1 VTGLD
6 VSERWFEGDVAAE
19 IEFAPELP
27 KVYYPEG
34 ALVVPRVDL
43 DDLYD
48 VPATEEEVAT
58 ASWLIDAADLLAE
71 PDPGPTRFL
80 VEDLIVDQA
89 LVAAV
94 GRWKTTKT
102 YGLLDIAISV
112 RTGRSAFGALGVNDP
127 GPVVFVIEESGRA
140 ALWRRLDAL
149 CRGRGIDREE
159 LRGLHLAAN
168 ARVKLDDREWQ
179 ERLIELGKTVRPRL
193 FVFDPLARMKAPARE
208 ENAQTEMAP
217 VIEFLR
223 ILRDESGAAVAFVH
237 HTGHTGSHMRGS
249 SDLESVWET
258 RLTWSRD
265 GQAHV
270 VKLKAE
276 HREAEPSNPIE
287 YRINWD
293 CATQSMRFDL
303 AQPREGARPL
313 ADRII
318 DHLREH
324 SPATTDQIRKA
335 VNVRRSDVQRT
346 LEQLEQAGT
355 THRAPSGRRDGLGRP
370 IHDKAWHLSN
380 QAGFWP
386 VPDDG
391 ADQDDP
397 PAGHCGPSRPP
408 L

>member
-1 VTGLD
+1 
-6 VSERWFEGDVAAE
+6 
-19 IEFAPELP
+19 
-27 KVYYPEG
+27 
-34 ALVVPRVDL
+34 
-43 DDLYD
+43 
-48 VPATEEEVAT
+48 
-58 ASWLIDAADLLAE
+58 
-71 PDPGPTRFL
+71 
-80 VEDLIVDQA
+80 
-89 LVAAV
+89 
-94 GRWKTTKT
+94 
-102 YGLLDIAISV
+102 
-112 RTGRSAFGALGVNDP
+112 
-127 GPVVFVIEESGRA
+127 
-140 ALWRRLDAL
+140 
-149 CRGRGIDREE
+149 
-159 LRGLHLAAN
+159 
-168 ARVKLDDREWQ
+168 
-179 ERLIELGKTVRPRL
+179 
-193 FVFDPLARMKAPARE
+193 
-208 ENAQTEMAP
+208 MAP

-370 IHDKAWHLSN
+370 IHDKAWHFSN

-397 PAGHCGPSRPP
+397 PAEHYGPSRRPASLEAGGTDQPP
-408 L
+408 DRADTELAGVRRLVREAHAAGMDTQSIATEYGLSIDVVDRSLVAA

>member
-193 FVFDPLARMKAPARE
+193 FVFDPLARMKP
-208 ENAQTEMAP
+208 
-217 VIEFLR
+217 
-223 ILRDESGAAVAFVH
+223 
-237 HTGHTGSHMRGS
+237 
-249 SDLESVWET
+249 
-258 RLTWSRD
+258 
-265 GQAHV
+265 
-270 VKLKAE
+270 
-276 HREAEPSNPIE
+276 
-287 YRINWD
+287 
-293 CATQSMRFDL
+293 
-303 AQPREGARPL
+303 PL
-313 ADRII
+313 
-318 DHLREH
+318 
-324 SPATTDQIRKA
+324 
-335 VNVRRSDVQRT
+335 
-346 LEQLEQAGT
+346 
-355 THRAPSGRRDGLGRP
+355 GRRTRRP
-370 IHDKAWHLSN
+370 KW
-380 QAGFWP
+380 
-386 VPDDG
+386 
-391 ADQDDP
+391 
-397 PAGHCGPSRPP
+397 RP
-408 L
+408 